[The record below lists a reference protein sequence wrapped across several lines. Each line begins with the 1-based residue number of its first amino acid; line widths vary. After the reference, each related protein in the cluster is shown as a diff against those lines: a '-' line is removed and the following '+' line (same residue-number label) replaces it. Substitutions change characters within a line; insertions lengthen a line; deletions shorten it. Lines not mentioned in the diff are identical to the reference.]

1 MGETVK
7 LQGKNRMTGSLAG
20 FAISIVIGLGFHF
33 GLTALSG
40 LNQTFDYKNLVSGI
54 LDSVPKQIA
63 WFFMNFTDAQFYA
76 SIFASVGIIL
86 GGFVAGFSH

>member
-54 LDSVPKQIA
+54 LVSV
-63 WFFMNFTDAQFYA
+63 
-76 SIFASVGIIL
+76 L
-86 GGFVAGFSH
+86 